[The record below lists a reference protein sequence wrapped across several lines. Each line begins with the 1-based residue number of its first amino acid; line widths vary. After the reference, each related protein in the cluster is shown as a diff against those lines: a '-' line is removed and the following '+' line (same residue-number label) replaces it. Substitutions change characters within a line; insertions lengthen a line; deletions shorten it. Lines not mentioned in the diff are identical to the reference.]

1 MSVINGISTTTTG
14 TIATTSI
21 KINTKRLRV
30 KTKITPSPIATFD
43 DFNIDFTDSDTEDG
57 TNACDKG
64 CERITANPTFKPPC
78 AAARNKSHDKRSG
91 ADMPIFKMDEY
102 LKITNKLSLPH
113 LKLLCKTYGLKTTG
127 TRPVLSDRAR
137 SHCLKQC
144 AIIALQRVVRGHI
157 GRTYVDEFI
166 KNPVYARVERAVND
180 SDFYTMDD
188 FAESCI
194 PHYQVFR
201 FRDGCD
207 NKIYQFN
214 VASFFKLLKTA
225 YPHVMDW
232 SSADACNNRQHQHH
246 QQHQQLLNP
255 YNRSPISMDVVQLF
269 FMKISHSRMMRHP
282 VCTAFEDDV
291 LTPAQTVEMRI
302 VELFQDINT
311 LGNYADSAWFSGLKH
326 PQHIWFIQELYDIW
340 TYRAELGMQTKCR
353 ICPPYGLLFLNSNQ
367 IAVMN
372 EVRTVSYDAVRDIN
386 ISTIDR
392 LVRSGLTEDDRK
404 LGAFYVLSALTL
416 VSPGARDALPW
427 LYQSVATTVQ
437 HPEYYYPAAP
447 VAPIVH
453 ALPVAPAP
461 VARSPLI
468 VNNAPNAPNATNAPN
483 APNNATNTFIAAAMN
498 EINDDLLGYGGLDA
512 PSVQYIN
519 QIIYND
525 LFGNINMNGGANANG
540 GGGDELLNPNLENN
554 GININIQ
561 HMNENIYNFL
571 NYAYMNE

>member
-1 MSVINGISTTTTG
+1 MTTITTIA

-21 KINTKRLRV
+21 KINLQQLRV
-30 KTKITPSPIATFD
+30 KTKIEPSPDAAAVD
-43 DFNIDFTDSDTEDG
+43 EFNLEFTDSDAEEGAD
-57 TNACDKG
+57 ACDER
-64 CERITANPTFKPPC
+64 CERIITNPKFKQTS
-78 AAARNKSHDKRSG
+78 AAARGKRAG
-91 ADMPIFKMDEY
+91 ADMPIFKMGEY

-113 LKLLCKTYGLKTTG
+113 LKLLCKAYGLKTTG
-127 TRPVLSDRAR
+127 TRPILSDRAR
-137 SHCLKQC
+137 THCSKQC
-144 AIIALQRVVRGHI
+144 AVIALQRVVRGHI
-157 GRTYVDEFI
+157 GRAYVQHFI
-166 KNPVYARVERAVND
+166 TNPVYALDERAVND

-188 FAESCI
+188 FAESDI

-225 YPHVMDW
+225 FPDVSDW
-232 SSADACNNRQHQHH
+232 SSADACNLRYLRHEQH
-246 QQHQQLLNP
+246 QLLNP
-255 YNRSPISMDVVQLF
+255 YNRSHISMDVVRLF

-282 VCTAFEDDV
+282 VCTMFEEEA
-291 LTPAQTVEMRI
+291 LTPAQTVELRI

-340 TYRAELGMQTKCR
+340 TYRAELSTQTKCR
-353 ICPPYGLLFLNSNQ
+353 ICPPYGLLFSNPNQ

-372 EVRTVSYDAVRDIN
+372 DARTVPYHAVRDIN
-386 ISTIDR
+386 IGTIDR
-392 LVRSGLTEDDRK
+392 LVRSGTTEDDRK

-427 LYQSVATTVQ
+427 LYQSVALAVQ
-437 HPEYYYPAAP
+437 HPEYYYPTAAP
-447 VAPIVH
+447 VAPVAPVVH
-453 ALPVAPAP
+453 APVAPAP
-461 VARSPLI
+461 LVQSPI
-468 VNNAPNAPNATNAPN
+468 VVNDNAI
-483 APNNATNTFIAAAMN
+483 IAAAMN

-512 PSVQYIN
+512 NSVQYIN

-525 LFGNINMNGGANANG
+525 LFGNINMNGGGGGGGGANANG
-540 GGGDELLNPNLENN
+540 GGGANANGGGGSELLNLNVGNNN
-554 GININIQ
+554 GINNINIQ

-571 NYAYMNE
+571 NYAYMNNTMNE